1 MTGLSKIISTAGRVI
16 FPSLLWNFDLKD
28 KTIYLTFDDGPIPE
42 ITPWVLARLKEYNAK
57 ATFFCI
63 GENISK
69 NPSIFRQI
77 LNERHSVGN
86 HTYNHLNG
94 WKTPSEEYIKNV
106 LLAEKV
112 IKTFQSTGDV
122 ISPLNQAD
130 LNSKKELFRPPFG
143 KITPGQIKKLE
154 QLNYKI
160 VMWDVISEDYDQS
173 KKPKK
178 CFEDVVRYSK
188 PGSILVFHDSVKAFR
203 NLQKILPYVLKYY
216 SEKGFEFK
224 AL

>member
-16 FPSLLWNFDLKD
+16 YPSLLWNFDLKE
-28 KTIYLTFDDGPIPE
+28 KTIYLTFDDGPIAE
-42 ITPWVLARLKEYNAK
+42 ITPWVLARLKEFNAK

-63 GENISK
+63 GANISK

-77 LNERHSVGN
+77 LNEGHSVGN

-94 WKTPSEEYIKNV
+94 WKTSSEVYIKNV
-106 LLAEKV
+106 LQAEKV
-112 IKTFQSTGDV
+112 IKPFLSTAIKSGT
-122 ISPLNQAD
+122 N
-130 LNSKKELFRPPFG
+130 KKLFRPPFG
-143 KITPGQIKKLE
+143 KITPVQIKKLE
-154 QLNYKI
+154 KLNYKI

-178 CFEDVVRYSK
+178 CFEDIVRYSK
-188 PGSILVFHDSVKAFR
+188 PGSIVVFHDSVKAFR
-203 NLQKILPYVLKYY
+203 NLQVILPEVLKYY

-224 AL
+224 AI

>member
-1 MTGLSKIISTAGRVI
+1 MTGLSKIISTAGRAI
-16 FPSLLWNFDLKD
+16 FPYLLWNFDLKE
-28 KTIYLTFDDGPIPE
+28 KTIYLTFDDGPIAE

-63 GENISK
+63 GANISK

-77 LNERHSVGN
+77 LNEGHSVGN

-112 IKTFQSTGDV
+112 IKTFQSSSDA
-122 ISPLNQAD
+122 ISPANAANPNLE
-130 LNSKKELFRPPFG
+130 KELFRPPFG

-154 QLNYKI
+154 KLNYKI

-178 CFEDVVRYSK
+178 CFEDIVRYSK
-188 PGSILVFHDSVKAFR
+188 PGSIVVFHDSVKAFR
-203 NLQKILPYVLKYY
+203 NLQVILPEVLKYY

-224 AL
+224 AI